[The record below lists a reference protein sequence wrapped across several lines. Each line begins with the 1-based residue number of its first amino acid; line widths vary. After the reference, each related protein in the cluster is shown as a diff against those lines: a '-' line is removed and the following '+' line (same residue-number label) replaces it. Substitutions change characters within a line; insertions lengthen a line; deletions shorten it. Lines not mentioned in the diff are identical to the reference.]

1 MKLKLDLQTHCFE
14 SMGYAKPTVETVGKI
29 VNMVKARGLDG
40 IAITEHGKNDYGF
53 KAKEIAD
60 HYFPHEI
67 ILIPGQEV
75 MTSDGQE
82 VVELFL
88 PNGAIFKFLSHPESP
103 FRLYGDLGGIEID
116 NLMHNQYIN
125 KKAVQ
130 VAAEKYGLLL
140 LRNSDA
146 HILSHIGTFYNELT
160 LEELMFYAKA

>member
-1 MKLKLDLQTHCFE
+1 
-14 SMGYAKPTVETVGKI
+14 MGYAKPTIETVEKI

-40 IAITEHGKNDYGF
+40 IAITEHGENDYGF
-53 KAKEIAD
+53 RAKEIAD
-60 HYFPHEI
+60 HYFPGEI
-67 ILIPGQEV
+67 LLIPGQEV
-75 MTSDGQE
+75 MTHDGQE

-88 PNGAIFKFLSHPESP
+88 PDGSIFKFLSHPESP
-103 FRLYGDLGGIEID
+103 FRVSNDLGGIEID

-130 VAAEKYGLLL
+130 AAAEKYGLLL

-160 LEELMFYAKA
+160 LEELIRHARV